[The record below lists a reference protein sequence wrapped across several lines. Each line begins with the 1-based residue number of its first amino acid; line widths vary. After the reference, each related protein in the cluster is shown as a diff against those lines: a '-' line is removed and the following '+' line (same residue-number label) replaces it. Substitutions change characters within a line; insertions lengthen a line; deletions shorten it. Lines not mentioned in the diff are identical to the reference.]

1 MLRWSAVSPWRAG
14 LSVLGLWPQAGCSA
28 NIPLSAA
35 VQLQVASW
43 IETNG
48 PQPVRTLQGDAACW
62 GVAFSPDG
70 RRLLTVCADG
80 QLTLWE
86 AETGQLLRTVGGQFS
101 GQGQDSSSAFSPD
114 GRWIV
119 SAAEDCSVKVWDAA
133 TLTWKHS
140 FRGHRGRC
148 PALAFSPDGRR
159 LVSASQDKTVKVWD
173 LTPLDRK
180 FK

>member
-1 MLRWSAVSPWRAG
+1 MRRIGWLAGTCLALASPLAAQDRPDPAFTG
-14 LSVLGLWPQAGCSA
+14 RDLFDLSQATDPE
-28 NIPLSAA
+28 I
-35 VQLQVASW
+35 
-43 IETNG
+43 
-48 PQPVRTLQGDAACW
+48 
-62 GVAFSPDG
+62 
-70 RRLLTVCADG
+70 
-80 QLTLWE
+80 
-86 AETGQLLRTVGGQFS
+86 
-101 GQGQDSSSAFSPD
+101 SPD

-119 SAAEDCSVKVWDAA
+119 SAAEDCTVKVWDAA